1 MIIGSDGTHGV
12 VTNRY
17 KTDTLANH
25 LAKQSCRGEY

>member
-1 MIIGSDGTHGV
+1 MIIGSDGTLGV

-25 LAKQSCRGEY
+25 LAKQCSSD